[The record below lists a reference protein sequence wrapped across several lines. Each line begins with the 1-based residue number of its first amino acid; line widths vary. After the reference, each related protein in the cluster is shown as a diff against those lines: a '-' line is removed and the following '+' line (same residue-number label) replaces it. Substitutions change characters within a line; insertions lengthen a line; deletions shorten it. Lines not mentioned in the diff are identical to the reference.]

1 MKGALMSRQTYNLL
15 VDYIQNNQD
24 KFYRVAFSY
33 CKSREDALDIVQD
46 AIYKSLKA
54 HKNIQTDYISS
65 WFYRIL
71 INTSISH
78 LRKRK
83 EVLPFNAEEIDMPIE
98 DREYIDLYDA
108 IDQLSPDDKT
118 LIILRFFE
126 DLKISDIA
134 SILKMNVNTVKT
146 RLYKILKKLRMEL
159 DWEVAYDE

>member
-1 MKGALMSRQTYNLL
+1 MSRHKKIYIIL

-33 CKSREDALDIVQD
+33 CKSKEDALDIVQD
-46 AIYKSLKA
+46 TILKALKSYKSIRTEAYLS
-54 HKNIQTDYISS
+54 T

-83 EVLPFNAEEIDMPIE
+83 DLISIE
-98 DREYIDLYDA
+98 GINEASYEDQEFIDLYDA
-108 IDQLSPDDKT
+108 IDSLSPSEKT

-126 DLKISDIA
+126 DLKLLDIA
-134 SILKMNVNTVKT
+134 EILEININTVKT
-146 RLYKILKKLRMEL
+146 RLYKILKKLKLEL
-159 DWEVAYDE
+159 EVANES